1 MLVAPAIVLVAAG
14 LLITIWLTARSI
26 VTQAT
31 RALKAAEQIRDNTR
45 VIWEMQTTNEVAEQ
59 IRDTVCDI
67 EAKATKLVE
76 ALHGQAAAG
85 SREEPADERG
95 QLRSDPHHVARE
107 PGHLCRGRDRR
118 RHTVD
123 PDPACCSGH
132 PDRRLRHLDG
142 GTAGRQQ
149 HDSHRPA

>member
-1 MLVAPAIVLVAAG
+1 MTSADLWAAWRLWMLVASAVVLVAAG

-26 VTQAT
+26 VTHAT

-45 VIWEMQTTNEVAEQ
+45 VIWELQTTNEVAEQ

-85 SREEPADERG
+85 SRR
-95 QLRSDPHHVARE
+95 
-107 PGHLCRGRDRR
+107 
-118 RHTVD
+118 
-123 PDPACCSGH
+123 
-132 PDRRLRHLDG
+132 
-142 GTAGRQQ
+142 
-149 HDSHRPA
+149 